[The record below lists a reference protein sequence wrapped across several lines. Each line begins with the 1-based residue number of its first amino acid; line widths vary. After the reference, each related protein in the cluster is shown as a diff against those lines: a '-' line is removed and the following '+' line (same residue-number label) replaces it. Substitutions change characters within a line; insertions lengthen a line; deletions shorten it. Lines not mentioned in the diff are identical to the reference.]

1 MTGGGF
7 DLNKLN
13 EIKEQQ
19 KIDTKNIQTIL

>member
-7 DLNKLN
+7 DLNKLK

-19 KIDTKNIQTIL
+19 KIDTKNIQSIL

>member
-19 KIDTKNIQTIL
+19 KIDTKNIQSIL